1 MANETFRILK
11 ILIENQ
17 TEKFSIRQLSLLRKI
32 NYKSAYK
39 SIAALAKEGL
49 VVLDK
54 RGNHTLCSFSRKFDP
69 LVFAVEF
76 ERRKE
81 LLKNKDF
88 EIIYSRFNQ
97 LKFPFILLLFGSV
110 AKKTAGRHSDIDFL
124 AVTENPEEIESA
136 VSLIPL
142 KIHLTTVSPQEY
154 SMMAK
159 SKEFSVVDEAMKKNI
174 ILIGIEDYYRLLW
187 TKQE

>member
-1 MANETFRILK
+1 MANETFHILRV
-11 ILIENQ
+11 LIENQ

-39 SIAALAKEGL
+39 AITALAKDGL
-49 VVLDK
+49 VLMDK
-54 RGNHTLCSFSRKFDP
+54 RGNHTLCSFSQKFSP

-81 LLKNKDF
+81 LLKDKNFKV
-88 EIIYSRFNQ
+88 IYSRFSQ

-124 AVTENPEEIESA
+124 AITENSKEVERE

-142 KIHLTTVSPQEY
+142 NIHLTAVSYKEFI
-154 SMMAK
+154 MMAK
-159 SKEFSVVDEAMKKNI
+159 SREFSVVSEAMKKNI
-174 ILIGIEDYYRLLW
+174 ILNGIEDYYQLV
-187 TKQE
+187 QNAG